1 MARMEGRKLEEGN
14 LAIPPIRISFPKAAY
29 VIQPDRGHGDLF
41 QKFSSMNINTLEE
54 NQVKDIAEKIESER
68 RVEELPQ
75 LTIHTLEEVT
85 VKTFV
90 RKLAEGE
97 KFQNWETQ
105 EAPLV
110 FKM

>member
-1 MARMEGRKLEEGN
+1 
-14 LAIPPIRISFPKAAY
+14 
-29 VIQPDRGHGDLF
+29 
-41 QKFSSMNINTLEE
+41 MNINTLEE
-54 NQVKDIAEKIESER
+54 DQVEDIAEKIKFEKR
-68 RVEELPQ
+68 DEELPQ
-75 LTIHTLEEVT
+75 LTIYTLKEFT
-85 VKTFV
+85 TRTFV